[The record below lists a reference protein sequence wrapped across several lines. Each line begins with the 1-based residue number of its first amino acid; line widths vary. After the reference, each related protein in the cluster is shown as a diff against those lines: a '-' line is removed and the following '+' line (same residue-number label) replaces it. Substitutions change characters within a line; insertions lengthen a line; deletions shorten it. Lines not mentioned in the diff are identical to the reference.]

1 MVAVEIFARSL
12 KDCCQ
17 ILDAVLNKL
26 IQCFWCTEIRV
37 LIVASCNWK
46 GDVCPLQTLSTTED
60 ASLLLARAKLVD
72 AHVRILI
79 SIVLREFLLR
89 FWLVLSKVA
98 QVNVERWVL
107 VNWARL
113 VVRTWAFSI
122 FYTSDAI
129 LLRTHLAVLFE
140 LPILLSAC

>member
-1 MVAVEIFARSL
+1 MVAVKIVAGSL
-12 KDCCQ
+12 KDCGQ

-26 IQCFWCTEIRV
+26 IQSFWCTEIRV

-46 GDVCPLQTLSTTED
+46 GDVCPLQALSTTED
-60 ASLLLARAKLVD
+60 ASLLLARAKLAN

-79 SIVLREFLLR
+79 IIVLREFLLR
-89 FWLVLSKVA
+89 FWLVLSEIA
-98 QVNVERWVL
+98 QVNVERWVF
-107 VNWARL
+107 VNWASL

-129 LLRTHLAVLFE
+129 LLRTHLAGLFK